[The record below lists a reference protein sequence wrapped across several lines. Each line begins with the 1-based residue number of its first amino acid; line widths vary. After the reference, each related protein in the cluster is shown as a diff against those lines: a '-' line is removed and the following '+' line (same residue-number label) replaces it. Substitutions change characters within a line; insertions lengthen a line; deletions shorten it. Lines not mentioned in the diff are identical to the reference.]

1 MAAKM
6 HAVSTN
12 CSPPAAF
19 GLATGSYKAD
29 GTKTNYKAP
38 NRKVRGDADEESVSK
53 NNQTTLNDRYNTP
66 RQLAEIHIA

>member
-1 MAAKM
+1 MAAKVD
-6 HAVSTN
+6 AVSIN

-19 GLATGSYKAD
+19 GLTTGSYKAD

-38 NRKVRGDADEESVSK
+38 NWKVRGDADEESVTKK
-53 NNQTTLNDRYNTP
+53 NKTTLNDRYNTP